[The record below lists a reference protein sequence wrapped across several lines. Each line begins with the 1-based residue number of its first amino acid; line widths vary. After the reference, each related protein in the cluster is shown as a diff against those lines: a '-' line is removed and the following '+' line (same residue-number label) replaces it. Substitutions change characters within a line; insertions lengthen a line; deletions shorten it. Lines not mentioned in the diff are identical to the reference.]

1 MLTELTENVTGA
13 WDLFNC
19 LRRHRGQDGDAV
31 RARAALLHRVSKAGR
46 RRPWSGKRG
55 YVHRVGGVLDQFIAR
70 SEDGDAAV
78 LQDAV
83 VQSGVAGGRD
93 DEERQPR

>member
-1 MLTELTENVTGA
+1 M
-13 WDLFNC
+13 
-19 LRRHRGQDGDAV
+19 
-31 RARAALLHRVSKAGR
+31 
-46 RRPWSGKRG
+46 
-55 YVHRVGGVLDQFIAR
+55 HRVGGVLDQFIAR

-93 DEERQPR
+93 DEERRRLSLCFLGPLGRPG